1 MPARSAIDDATLRA
15 YRETEYR
22 VHGEAP
28 LTLKVDQRSAPL
40 AALHARLHVASS
52 AFITAANPFSQ
63 PCDASHNDA
72 RQQALADELAQLG
85 FSAIPGIGQHPDNGW
100 PGEPSFLVLGISLDT
115 ASALGTKYGQNA
127 IVWSGADAV
136 PRLILLR

>member
-1 MPARSAIDDATLRA
+1 MPAHTAIDEATLRA

-22 VHGEAP
+22 VHGDAP
-28 LTLKVDQRSAPL
+28 LILKIDQPSAPL
-40 AALHARLHVASS
+40 AALHERLHVASS

-63 PCDASHNDA
+63 PCDPLRNDA
-72 RQQALADELAQLG
+72 RQHALADELARLG
-85 FSAIPGIGQHPDNGW
+85 LAVIAGIGQHPDNGW
-100 PGEPSFLVLGISLDT
+100 PGEPSFLVPGISLDT
-115 ASALGTKYGQNA
+115 ASALGTKHGQNA

>member
-1 MPARSAIDDATLRA
+1 MPARTAIDDATLRA

-22 VHGEAP
+22 VQGDTP
-28 LTLKVDQRSAPL
+28 FILKIDRHSAAL

-63 PCDASHNDA
+63 PCDASRNDA
-72 RQQALADELAQLG
+72 RQRALAAELAQVGLA
-85 FSAIPGIGQHPDNGW
+85 AIAGIGRHPDNGW
-100 PGEPSFLVLGISLDT
+100 PGEPSFLVPGLSLDA
-115 ASALGTKYGQNA
+115 ASALGAKYGQNA

>member
-22 VHGEAP
+22 VHGDAP
-28 LTLKVDQRSAPL
+28 LTLKIDEPNAPL
-40 AALHARLHVASS
+40 AALHERLHVASS
-52 AFITAANPFSQ
+52 AFITAANPLSQ
-63 PCDASHNDA
+63 PCDPSLNDA
-72 RQQALADELAQLG
+72 RQQALADELVQLG
-85 FSAIPGIGQHPDNGW
+85 FTAIPGVGQHPDNGW
-100 PGEPSFLVLGISLDT
+100 PGEPSFLVPGISLE
-115 ASALGTKYGQNA
+115 AVRMLGAKYGQNA

>member
-1 MPARSAIDDATLRA
+1 MPARTAIDDATLRA

-22 VHGEAP
+22 VHGDAP
-28 LTLKVDQRSAPL
+28 LTLKIDKPSAPL
-40 AALHARLHVASS
+40 AALHQRLHVASS

-63 PCDASHNDA
+63 PCDASQNDA
-72 RQQALADELAQLG
+72 RQHALADELAQLG
-85 FSAIPGIGQHPDNGW
+85 FAAIPGIGQHPDNGW
-100 PGEPSFLVLGISLDT
+100 PGEPSFLVPGIPLEAART
-115 ASALGTKYGQNA
+115 LGTKYGQNA